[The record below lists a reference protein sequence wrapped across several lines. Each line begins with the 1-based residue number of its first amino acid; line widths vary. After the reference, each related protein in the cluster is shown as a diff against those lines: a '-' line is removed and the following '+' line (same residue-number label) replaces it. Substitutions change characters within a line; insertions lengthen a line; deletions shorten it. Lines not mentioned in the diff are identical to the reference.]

1 MNRTIIGFLGK
12 LIILVG
18 LSMVVPLLMSVYDNE
33 HIMDV
38 YLTSIAV
45 TLACGGLCLG
55 IGHGAKSLLRI
66 RDGFLLVTLAWLSAS
81 FFGTMP
87 MFMSGYFPNYL
98 DAFFETL
105 SGFTATGITV
115 LAEVES
121 LPRSILLWRSMTQWA
136 RRHGDRRPLCG
147 DAFWRQRQHPAL
159 ERRGHRSCERKTQ
172 PPQQRFGED
181 SLDHL
186 SDPDAPEFPR
196 PSLFA
201 AGAF

>member
-98 DAFFETL
+98 DAFL
-105 SGFTATGITV
+105 KHS
-115 LAEVES
+115 LASQPQGS
-121 LPRSILLWRSMTQWA
+121 L
-136 RRHGDRRPLCG
+136 C
-147 DAFWRQRQHPAL
+147 
-159 ERRGHRSCERKTQ
+159 
-172 PPQQRFGED
+172 
-181 SLDHL
+181 SL
-186 SDPDAPEFPR
+186 R
-196 PSLFA
+196 
-201 AGAF
+201 